1 MLILQLFQVMGFF
14 IAGIHVNIH
23 SHVHR
28 KRFRKNVLSYTK
40 SQYHDVLFWKN
51 VLDGTKCPT
60 TKRYTNLYYPGE
72 ERGGEDGNNSADDYR

>member
-1 MLILQLFQVMGFF
+1 MGFF

-23 SHVHR
+23 SRVHR
-28 KRFRKNVLSYTK
+28 KRFR
-40 SQYHDVLFWKN
+40 KN